1 MCLFFNIGIER
12 YHFRLTLPFTL
23 SDGIICDRVN
33 DQDLS
38 KFETGFTTRRNIR
51 CKKSETGTMIK
62 IQNVQ
67 KSFNNTEVLKDIS
80 MTIEDGEIFGII
92 GQSGA
97 GKSTLL
103 RCINGLESYD
113 SGTIT
118 VNDMPVDIRDKKNLR
133 LLQKRMG
140 MIFQGFNLLE
150 RLDVYHN
157 VALPMKFW
165 GIPTNTPEAKEKI
178 MKLIKL
184 VGLEEKV
191 HQKPRELSGGQ
202 KQRVAIARALVL
214 DPEILLCDEATSAL
228 DPEITKGILALLQKI
243 NKEMGITIV
252 VVTHQ
257 MEVVKQICQ
266 RVAFL
271 NKGEVLAIGKP
282 EKLFVWPEQR
292 EIRDFLREESNKLPA
307 TGVNL
312 KLFFFGEG
320 NQRPIV
326 TMMSQELKT
335 DFNICWAKLEDFRED
350 VYGSLVLNMDE
361 KDLNRACAFLDEKGV
376 IWEIV
381 KP

>member
-1 MCLFFNIGIER
+1 M
-12 YHFRLTLPFTL
+12 
-23 SDGIICDRVN
+23 
-33 DQDLS
+33 
-38 KFETGFTTRRNIR
+38 IR
-51 CKKSETGTMIK
+51 IDKVT
-62 IQNVQ
+62 
-67 KSFNNTEVLKDIS
+67 KSFGGTDVLKGVSMDI
-80 MTIEDGEIFGII
+80 EKGDIFGII

-113 SGTIT
+113 AGSIT
-118 VNDMPVDIRDKKNLR
+118 VDDTLVDIRNKKSLR

-178 MKLIKL
+178 MNLLKL

-191 HQKPRELSGGQ
+191 HSKPRELSGGQ

-214 DPEILLCDEATSAL
+214 DPDFLLCDEATSAL

-252 VVTHQ
+252 IVTHQ
-257 MEVVKQICQ
+257 MEVVKQIC
-266 RVAFL
+266 RKVAFL
-271 NKGEVLAIGKP
+271 NQGKVLSVGQP
-282 EKLFVWPEQR
+282 EQMFVWPKEN
-292 EIRDFLREESNKLPA
+292 EIRQFLREESDKLPS

-312 KLFFFGEG
+312 KLFFYGEG

-326 TMMSQELKT
+326 TDMARELGT
-335 DFNICWAKLEDFRED
+335 SFNICWAKLEDFRED
-350 VYGSLVLNMDE
+350 VYGSLVLNMEE
-361 KDLNRACAFLDEKGV
+361 KDLEKACAYLDSKNV
-376 IWEIV
+376 TWEV
-381 KP
+381 LKF

>member
-1 MCLFFNIGIER
+1 MIELKDVR
-12 YHFRLTLPFTL
+12 
-23 SDGIICDRVN
+23 
-33 DQDLS
+33 
-38 KFETGFTTRRNIR
+38 
-51 CKKSETGTMIK
+51 
-62 IQNVQ
+62 
-67 KSFNNTEVLKDIS
+67 KSFNKTDVLKGIS
-80 MTIEDGEIFGII
+80 MEIQEGEIFGII

-113 SGTIT
+113 DGQIIVDGTK
-118 VNDMPVDIRDKKNLR
+118 VSVRDKANLR
-133 LLQKRMG
+133 QLQKRMG
-140 MIFQGFNLLE
+140 MIFQSFNLLE

-178 MKLIKL
+178 MNLLKL

-191 HQKPRELSGGQ
+191 HSKPRELSGGQ

-214 DPEILLCDEATSAL
+214 DPAFLLCDEATSAL
-228 DPEITKGILALLQKI
+228 DPEITKGILSLLQKI
-243 NKEMGITIV
+243 NKEMGITII

-271 NKGEVLAIGKP
+271 SDGKVLAVGKP
-282 EKLFVWPEQR
+282 EQLFVWPKER
-292 EIRDFLREESNKLPA
+292 EIRDFLREESDKLPA

-312 KLFFFGEG
+312 KLFFFGDG

-326 TMMSQELKT
+326 TQMAQELHT

-350 VYGSLVLNMDE
+350 VYGSLVLNMKE
-361 KDLNRACAFLDEKGV
+361 EDLGSACKFLDSMGV
-376 IWEIV
+376 TWEVI
-381 KP
+381 

>member
-1 MCLFFNIGIER
+1 
-12 YHFRLTLPFTL
+12 
-23 SDGIICDRVN
+23 
-33 DQDLS
+33 
-38 KFETGFTTRRNIR
+38 
-51 CKKSETGTMIK
+51 MIQ
-62 IQNVQ
+62 IQNVK
-67 KSFNNTEVLKDIS
+67 KSFNKTDVLKDIS
-80 MTIEDGEIFGII
+80 IDIEKGEIFGII

-103 RCINGLESYD
+103 RCINGLEFYD
-113 SGTIT
+113 EGTIS
-118 VNDMPVDIRDKKNLR
+118 VDGTKVDTKDKKTLR
-133 LLQKRMG
+133 NLQKRMD

-150 RLDVYHN
+150 RLDVYDN

-165 GIPTNTPEAKEKI
+165 GIPTNTDQAKEKI
-178 MKLIKL
+178 QSLIKL
-184 VGLEEKV
+184 VGLEDKV
-191 HQKPRELSGGQ
+191 HSKPRELSGGQ

-214 DPEILLCDEATSAL
+214 DPEFLLCDEATSAL

-243 NKEMGITIV
+243 NREMGITIV

-271 NKGEVLAIGKP
+271 SNGKVLAVGKP
-282 EKLFVWPEQR
+282 EQLFVWPKER
-292 EIRDFLREESNKLPA
+292 EIRDFLREESDKLPT

-326 TMMSQELKT
+326 TQMSQELHT

-350 VYGSLVLNMDE
+350 VYGSLVLNMRE
-361 KDLNRACAFLDEKGV
+361 EDLDKACKFLDSKDVTWEV
-376 IWEIV
+376 IS
-381 KP
+381 

>member
-1 MCLFFNIGIER
+1 MIQIKNVKKTFN
-12 YHFRLTLPFTL
+12 
-23 SDGIICDRVN
+23 
-33 DQDLS
+33 
-38 KFETGFTTRRNIR
+38 K
-51 CKKSETGTMIK
+51 
-62 IQNVQ
+62 
-67 KSFNNTEVLKDIS
+67 TEVLKGVNIDI
-80 MTIEDGEIFGII
+80 EKGEIFGII

-113 SGTIT
+113 EGAIVVDDVT
-118 VNDMPVDIRDKKNLR
+118 VDIKNKKVLR
-133 LLQKRMG
+133 NLQKRMG

-178 MKLIKL
+178 LNLIKL

-191 HQKPRELSGGQ
+191 HSKPKELSGGQ
-202 KQRVAIARALVL
+202 KQRVAIARALAL
-214 DPEILLCDEATSAL
+214 DPDFLLCDEATSAL

-243 NKEMGITIV
+243 NKEMGITIII
-252 VVTHQ
+252 VTHQ

-266 RVAFL
+266 KVAFL
-271 NKGEVLAIGKP
+271 SGGKVLAIGKP
-282 EKLFVWPEQR
+282 EQLFVWPKEQEMR
-292 EIRDFLREESNKLPA
+292 EFLREESDKLPS

-326 TMMSQELKT
+326 TEMARELQT
-335 DFNICWAKLEDFRED
+335 NFNICWAKLEDFRED

-361 KDLNRACAFLDEKGV
+361 KDLEKACAFLDSKNVTWEV
-376 IWEIV
+376 I
-381 KP
+381 K

>member
-1 MCLFFNIGIER
+1 
-12 YHFRLTLPFTL
+12 
-23 SDGIICDRVN
+23 
-33 DQDLS
+33 
-38 KFETGFTTRRNIR
+38 
-51 CKKSETGTMIK
+51 MIK
-62 IQNVQ
+62 IHNVK
-67 KSFNNTEVLKDIS
+67 KSFRKTEVLKGISIDIN
-80 MTIEDGEIFGII
+80 DGEIFGVI

-97 GKSTLL
+97 GQSTLL

-113 SGTIT
+113 AGAIT
-118 VNDMPVDIRDKKNLR
+118 VDGTLVDVKDKKNLR
-133 LLQKRMG
+133 HLQKRMG

-165 GIPTNTPEAKEKI
+165 GIPTNTPEAKKKI
-178 MKLIKL
+178 NNLLKL
-184 VGLEEKV
+184 VGLEDKA
-191 HQKPRELSGGQ
+191 HSKPRELSGGQ

-214 DPEILLCDEATSAL
+214 DPSFLLCDEATSAL

-243 NKEMGITIV
+243 NKEMGITII

-257 MEVVKQICQ
+257 REVVKQICQ

-271 NKGEVLAIGKP
+271 SDGQMLAVGQP
-282 EKLFVWPEQR
+282 EKLFVWPKEY
-292 EIRDFLREESNKLPA
+292 EIRDFLREESDKLPT

-326 TMMSQELKT
+326 TQMSQELHT

-350 VYGSLVLNMDE
+350 VYGSLVLNMKE
-361 KDLNRACAFLDEKGV
+361 EDLERACQFLERRDV
-376 IWEIV
+376 TWEIV
-381 KP
+381 KK

>member
-1 MCLFFNIGIER
+1 MIMA
-12 YHFRLTLPFTL
+12 
-23 SDGIICDRVN
+23 IIRFCKD
-33 DQDLS
+33 
-38 KFETGFTTRRNIR
+38 KTTKCKET
-51 CKKSETGTMIK
+51 TMIELK
-62 IQNVQ
+62 DVR
-67 KSFNNTEVLKDIS
+67 KSFNKTDVLKGIS
-80 MTIEDGEIFGII
+80 MEIQEGEIFGII

-113 SGTIT
+113 DGQIIVDGTK
-118 VNDMPVDIRDKKNLR
+118 VSVRDKANLR
-133 LLQKRMG
+133 QLQKRMG
-140 MIFQGFNLLE
+140 MIFQSFNLLE

-178 MKLIKL
+178 MNLLKL

-191 HQKPRELSGGQ
+191 HSKPRELSGGQ

-214 DPEILLCDEATSAL
+214 DPAFLLCDEATSAL

-243 NKEMGITIV
+243 NKEMGITII

-271 NKGEVLAIGKP
+271 SGGKVLAVGKP
-282 EKLFVWPEQR
+282 EQLFVWPKER
-292 EIRDFLREESNKLPA
+292 EIRDFLREESDKLPA

-312 KLFFFGEG
+312 KLFFFGDG

-326 TMMSQELKT
+326 TQMAQELHT
-335 DFNICWAKLEDFRED
+335 DFNICWARLEDFRED
-350 VYGSLVLNMDE
+350 VYGSLVLNMKE
-361 KDLNRACAFLDEKGV
+361 EDLGSACKFLDSMGV
-376 IWEIV
+376 TWEVI
-381 KP
+381 

>member
-1 MCLFFNIGIER
+1 
-12 YHFRLTLPFTL
+12 
-23 SDGIICDRVN
+23 
-33 DQDLS
+33 
-38 KFETGFTTRRNIR
+38 
-51 CKKSETGTMIK
+51 MIQIK
-62 IQNVQ
+62 NVK
-67 KSFNNTEVLKDIS
+67 KSFNKTEVLKDI
-80 MTIEDGEIFGII
+80 TLEIEKGDIFGII

-103 RCINGLESYD
+103 RCINGLEDYD
-113 SGTIT
+113 QGEIL
-118 VNDMPVDIRDKKNLR
+118 VDGQKVDIKDKKNLR

-150 RLDVYHN
+150 RLDVYQN

-165 GIPTNTPEAKEKI
+165 GINTKTPEAKEKI
-178 MKLIKL
+178 LNLIKL
-184 VGLEEKV
+184 VGLEDKI
-191 HQKPRELSGGQ
+191 HSKPRELSGGQ

-214 DPEILLCDEATSAL
+214 DPEFLLCDEATSAL

-243 NKEMGITIV
+243 NKEMGITIII
-252 VVTHQ
+252 VTHQ

-266 RVAFL
+266 KVAFL
-271 NKGEVLAIGKP
+271 SSGKMLAVGKP
-282 EKLFVWPEQR
+282 EQLFVWPKEV
-292 EIRDFLREESNKLPA
+292 EIRDFLREESDKLPT

-326 TMMSQELKT
+326 TQMSQELHT

-361 KDLNRACAFLDEKGV
+361 KDLERACAFLDSKKV
-376 IWEIV
+376 TWERIN
-381 KP
+381 

>member
-1 MCLFFNIGIER
+1 MIQIKNVKKTFN
-12 YHFRLTLPFTL
+12 
-23 SDGIICDRVN
+23 
-33 DQDLS
+33 
-38 KFETGFTTRRNIR
+38 K
-51 CKKSETGTMIK
+51 
-62 IQNVQ
+62 
-67 KSFNNTEVLKDIS
+67 TEVLKGVNIDI
-80 MTIEDGEIFGII
+80 EKGEIFGII

-113 SGTIT
+113 EGAIVVDDVT
-118 VNDMPVDIRDKKNLR
+118 VDIKNKKVLR
-133 LLQKRMG
+133 NLQKRMG

-157 VALPMKFW
+157 IALPMKFW

-178 MKLIKL
+178 LNLIKL

-191 HQKPRELSGGQ
+191 HSKPKELSGGQ
-202 KQRVAIARALVL
+202 KQRVAIARALAL
-214 DPEILLCDEATSAL
+214 DPDFLLCDEATSAL

-243 NKEMGITIV
+243 NKEMGITIII
-252 VVTHQ
+252 VTHQ

-266 RVAFL
+266 KVAFL
-271 NKGEVLAIGKP
+271 SGGKVIAIGKP
-282 EKLFVWPEQR
+282 EQLFVWPKEQEMR
-292 EIRDFLREESNKLPA
+292 EFLREESDKLPS

-326 TMMSQELKT
+326 TEMARELQT
-335 DFNICWAKLEDFRED
+335 NFNICWAKLEDFRED

-361 KDLNRACAFLDEKGV
+361 KDLEKACAFLDSKNVTWEV
-376 IWEIV
+376 I
-381 KP
+381 K

>member
-1 MCLFFNIGIER
+1 M
-12 YHFRLTLPFTL
+12 
-23 SDGIICDRVN
+23 III
-33 DQDLS
+33 S
-38 KFETGFTTRRNIR
+38 
-51 CKKSETGTMIK
+51 
-62 IQNVQ
+62 NVQ
-67 KSFNNTEVLKDIS
+67 KSFNKTEVLKDIS
-80 MTIEDGEIFGII
+80 IEVEKGEIYGII

-113 SGTIT
+113 GGSIT
-118 VNDMPVDIRDKKNLR
+118 VDGLTVDIKDKKSLR
-133 LLQKRMG
+133 NLQKRMG

-150 RLDVYHN
+150 RLDVYQN

-178 MKLIKL
+178 MNLIKL
-184 VGLEEKV
+184 VGLEEKI

-271 NKGEVLAIGKP
+271 SHGKVLAIGKP
-282 EKLFVWPEQR
+282 EQLFVWPKER
-292 EIRDFLREESNKLPA
+292 EIRDFLREESDKLPT
-307 TGVNL
+307 TGINL

-326 TMMSQELKT
+326 TQMSQELHT
-335 DFNICWAKLEDFRED
+335 DFNICWARLEDFRED
-350 VYGSLVLNMDE
+350 VYGSLVLNMEE
-361 KDLNRACAFLDEKGV
+361 KDLERACKFLDSKNVTWEV
-376 IWEIV
+376 I
-381 KP
+381 K

>member
-1 MCLFFNIGIER
+1 
-12 YHFRLTLPFTL
+12 
-23 SDGIICDRVN
+23 
-33 DQDLS
+33 
-38 KFETGFTTRRNIR
+38 
-51 CKKSETGTMIK
+51 MIQ
-62 IQNVQ
+62 IQNVK
-67 KSFNNTEVLKDIS
+67 KSFNKTDVLKDIS
-80 MTIEDGEIFGII
+80 IDIEKGEIFGII

-113 SGTIT
+113 EGTIS
-118 VNDMPVDIRDKKNLR
+118 VDGTKVDTKDKKTLR
-133 LLQKRMG
+133 NLQKRMG

-150 RLDVYHN
+150 RLDVYDN

-165 GIPTNTPEAKEKI
+165 GIPTNTDQAKEKI
-178 MKLIKL
+178 QSLIKL
-184 VGLEEKV
+184 VGLEDKV
-191 HQKPRELSGGQ
+191 HSKPRELSGGQ

-214 DPEILLCDEATSAL
+214 DPEFLLCDEATSAL

-243 NKEMGITIV
+243 NREMGITIV

-271 NKGEVLAIGKP
+271 SNGKVLAVGKP
-282 EKLFVWPEQR
+282 EQLFVWPKER
-292 EIRDFLREESNKLPA
+292 EIRDFLREESDKLPT

-326 TMMSQELKT
+326 TQMSQELHT

-350 VYGSLVLNMDE
+350 VYGSLVLNMREEDLE
-361 KDLNRACAFLDEKGV
+361 KACKFLDSKDVTGEV
-376 IWEIV
+376 IS
-381 KP
+381 

>member
-1 MCLFFNIGIER
+1 MKMIRIE
-12 YHFRLTLPFTL
+12 
-23 SDGIICDRVN
+23 
-33 DQDLS
+33 
-38 KFETGFTTRRNIR
+38 
-51 CKKSETGTMIK
+51 
-62 IQNVQ
+62 NVQ
-67 KSFNNTEVLKDIS
+67 KSFNKTEVLKDIS
-80 MTIEDGEIFGII
+80 LEIEKGEIFGII

-113 SGTIT
+113 EGMI
-118 VNDMPVDIRDKKNLR
+118 NVDGMLVDLQDKKLLR
-133 LLQKRMG
+133 TLQKRMG

-150 RLDVYHN
+150 RLDVYQN

-165 GIPTNTPEAKEKI
+165 GIPTNTPESKEKI

-184 VGLEEKV
+184 VGLEDKI

-228 DPEITKGILALLQKI
+228 DPEITKGILALLQEI
-243 NKEMGITIV
+243 NREMGITIV

-271 NKGEVLAIGKP
+271 SEGKVLAVGKP
-282 EKLFVWPEQR
+282 EQLFVWPKER
-292 EIRDFLREESNKLPA
+292 EIRDFLREESDKLPS

-326 TMMSQELKT
+326 TQMAQELHT

-350 VYGSLVLNMDE
+350 VYGSLVLNMEE
-361 KDLNRACAFLDEKGV
+361 KDLEKACAFLDSKDVTWEV
-376 IWEIV
+376 IN
-381 KP
+381 K

>member
-1 MCLFFNIGIER
+1 MITISNVKKTF
-12 YHFRLTLPFTL
+12 
-23 SDGIICDRVN
+23 DR
-33 DQDLS
+33 
-38 KFETGFTTRRNIR
+38 
-51 CKKSETGTMIK
+51 
-62 IQNVQ
+62 
-67 KSFNNTEVLKDIS
+67 TEVLKNVS
-80 MTIEDGEIFGII
+80 MEIEDGEIFGII

-103 RCINGLESYD
+103 RCINGLETYD
-113 SGTIT
+113 RGEIR
-118 VNDMPVDIRDKKNLR
+118 VDGKLVDVKNKKELR

-178 MKLIKL
+178 MNLIRL

-191 HQKPRELSGGQ
+191 HAKPRELSGGQ

-228 DPEITKGILALLQKI
+228 DPEITKGILALLQRI

-266 RVAFL
+266 RVA
-271 NKGEVLAIGKP
+271 
-282 EKLFVWPEQR
+282 
-292 EIRDFLREESNKLPA
+292 
-307 TGVNL
+307 
-312 KLFFFGEG
+312 
-320 NQRPIV
+320 
-326 TMMSQELKT
+326 
-335 DFNICWAKLEDFRED
+335 
-350 VYGSLVLNMDE
+350 SLVTDRCWPSASPNSSSYGPRRGRSETSCVKSLTS
-361 KDLNRACAFLDEKGV
+361 FLLPES
-376 IWEIV
+376 I
-381 KP
+381 

>member
-1 MCLFFNIGIER
+1 
-12 YHFRLTLPFTL
+12 
-23 SDGIICDRVN
+23 
-33 DQDLS
+33 
-38 KFETGFTTRRNIR
+38 
-51 CKKSETGTMIK
+51 MIK
-62 IQNVQ
+62 IENVQ
-67 KSFNNTEVLKDIS
+67 KSFNKTEVLKDIS
-80 MTIEDGEIFGII
+80 MEIQDGEIFGII

-113 SGTIT
+113 SGSIT
-118 VNDMPVDIRDKKNLR
+118 VDDKLIDIKDKKMLR
-133 LLQKRMG
+133 YQQKKMG

-150 RLDVYHN
+150 RLDVFQN

-165 GIPTNTPEAKEKI
+165 GIPTNTPAAREKI

-184 VGLEEKV
+184 VGLEDKV
-191 HQKPRELSGGQ
+191 HSKPRELSGGQ

-271 NKGEVLAIGKP
+271 SHGKVLAVGQP
-282 EKLFVWPEQR
+282 EKLFVWPKEK
-292 EIRDFLREESNKLPA
+292 EIRDFLREESDKLPT

-312 KLFFFGEG
+312 KLFFYGEG

-326 TMMSQELKT
+326 TQMSQELKT
-335 DFNICWAKLEDFRED
+335 DFNICWARLEDFRED
-350 VYGSLVLNMDE
+350 VYGSLVLNMEE
-361 KDLNRACAFLDEKGV
+361 KDLERACAFLDSKDVTWEV
-376 IWEIV
+376 I
-381 KP
+381 K